1 MPRISNLPPASTVNG
16 PDLIPIVQGGTTKRA
31 TKDQLVASTLAVANA
46 AQVDATQA
54 IADASSAQAT
64 ATSALANVNTA
75 LSIANTALSQV
86 GTAVQKSGD
95 TMTGDLDMGSNQ
107 IENLGTPF
115 GPADAATKT
124 YVDTADALKLD
135 KSGGTMTGT
144 LNMGAQSLT
153 NLPTPTNNSDA
164 ATKTYVD
171 SSLAGKQNTVATT
184 TGVAVALVTPQEYG
198 TYAAPETGNIA
209 VSLTNAVRG
218 IDQIVYHDDTVAPTI
233 VVTGGTA
240 IKFGPIDY
248 DLTKVNLIV
257 FFWMGGTNV
266 GYIITP
272 AV

>member
-1 MPRISNLPPASTVNG
+1 MANQKVTQLPAAITSNDT
-16 PDLIPIVQGGTTKRA
+16 DLLYVVQAGVSKQTSK
-31 TKDQLVASTLAVANA
+31 QLLMASTLAVANA
-46 AQVDATQA
+46 A
-54 IADASSAQAT
+54 ASTANAAT
-64 ATSALANVNTA
+64 ATANAAATTA
-75 LSIANTALSQV
+75 NNALSQV
-86 GTAVQKSGD
+86 GTAVQKTGD
-95 TMTGDLDMGSNQ
+95 TMTGDLDMGGNQ

-115 GPADAATKT
+115 APTDATTKG

-135 KSGGTMTGT
+135 KSGGTMSGDIDMGGQMVENLGT
-144 LNMGAQSLT
+144 PVAT
-153 NLPTPTNNSDA
+153 DDA
-164 ATKTYVD
+164 ATKGYVD
-171 SSLAGKQNTVATT
+171 SSLGGKQNTVATT

>member
-1 MPRISNLPPASTVNG
+1 MANQKVTQLTAATTSNDA
-16 PDLIPIVQGGTTKRA
+16 DLLYVVQAGVSKKTTK
-31 TKDQLVASTLAVANA
+31 QLLMASTLAVANSA
-46 AQVDATQA
+46 ASTA
-54 IADASSAQAT
+54 ASANTNANNAVST
-64 ATSALANVNTA
+64 ANNALA
-75 LSIANTALSQV
+75 LV

-95 TMTGDLDMGSNQ
+95 TMTGDLDMGGNQ
-107 IENLGTPF
+107 IENLGTPIANTDATTKDYVDNAL
-115 GPADAATKT
+115 GGKLDTSGGTMSGDIDMVGQMVNNLGTPTNNTDAATKG
-124 YVDTADALKLD
+124 YVDTA
-135 KSGGTMTGT
+135 
-144 LNMGAQSLT
+144 
-153 NLPTPTNNSDA
+153 
-164 ATKTYVD
+164 
-171 SSLAGKQNTVATT
+171 LAGKQNTVATT
-184 TGVAVALVTPQEYG
+184 TGVAITLDTPKEYG

-240 IKFGPIDY
+240 VKFGPIDY

>member
-1 MPRISNLPPASTVNG
+1 
-16 PDLIPIVQGGTTKRA
+16 
-31 TKDQLVASTLAVANA
+31 
-46 AQVDATQA
+46 
-54 IADASSAQAT
+54 
-64 ATSALANVNTA
+64 
-75 LSIANTALSQV
+75 
-86 GTAVQKSGD
+86 
-95 TMTGDLDMGSNQ
+95 MGNNQ

-124 YVDTADALKLD
+124 YVDTADALKLSL
-135 KSGGTMTGT
+135 SGGTMSGAI
-144 LNMGAQSLT
+144 NMGSQGLT
-153 NLPTPTNNSDA
+153 NLTTPTNTADA
-164 ATKTYVD
+164 ATKGYVD
-171 SSLAGKQNTVATT
+171 TGLAGKQNTVATT
-184 TGVAVALVTPQEYG
+184 TGTAITLVTPQEYG
-198 TYAAPETGNIA
+198 TYAAPATGNIA